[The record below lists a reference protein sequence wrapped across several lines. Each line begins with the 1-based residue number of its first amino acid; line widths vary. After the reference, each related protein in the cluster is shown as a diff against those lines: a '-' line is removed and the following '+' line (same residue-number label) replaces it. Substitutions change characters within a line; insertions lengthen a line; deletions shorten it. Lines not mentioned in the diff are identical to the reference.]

1 MRYPE
6 QVLTKSKKGKV
17 EVRSLIDSGRFVR
30 YEYIDPETGKLTQN
44 KHKLLLITGDRMEEF
59 FIVPLKDG
67 RYLMIPTETKGERM
81 VWDGEKAVGIDE
93 L

>member
-1 MRYPE
+1 MGYPE

-17 EVRSLIDSGRFVR
+17 EVRKLIDSGRFVR

-44 KHKLLLITGDRMEEF
+44 KHKLLLIIGDRMEEF

-67 RYLMIPTETKGERM
+67 RYLMIPTETKGKRM
-81 VWDGEKAVGIDE
+81 VWDGEKAVGVGE

>member
-1 MRYPE
+1 MGYPE

-17 EVRSLIDSGRFVR
+17 EVRKLIDSGRFVR

-44 KHKLLLITGDRMEEF
+44 KYKLLLIIGDRMEEF

-81 VWDGEKAVGIDE
+81 VWDGEKAVGVGE

>member
-1 MRYPE
+1 MKYPE

-17 EVRSLIDSGRFVR
+17 EVRKLVDNGRFVR

-44 KHKLLLITGDRMEEF
+44 KHKLLLIIGDRMEEF

-81 VWDGEKAVGIDE
+81 IWDGEKAVGINE

>member
-6 QVLTKSKKGKV
+6 RVLTKSKKGKV

>member
-1 MRYPE
+1 MKYPE
-6 QVLTKSKKGKV
+6 QVLTKNRKGKV
-17 EVRSLIDSGRFVR
+17 EVRKLIDNGRFVR

-44 KHKLLLITGDRMEEF
+44 KYKLLLITDDRMEEF

-67 RYLMIPTETKGERM
+67 RYLMIPTEAKGERM
-81 VWDGEKAVGIDE
+81 IWDGERAVGINE

>member
-1 MRYPE
+1 VRYPE